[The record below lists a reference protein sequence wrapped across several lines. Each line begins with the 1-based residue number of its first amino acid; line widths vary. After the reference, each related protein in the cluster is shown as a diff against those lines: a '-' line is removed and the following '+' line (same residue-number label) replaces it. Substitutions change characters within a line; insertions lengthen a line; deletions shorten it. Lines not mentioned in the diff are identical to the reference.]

1 MTEPPSSERWS
12 GRLRREP
19 LVLFVLLAIP
29 LYFIVP
35 RTDDTR
41 HIVLPAGAPAGP
53 SEGPSLQAQ
62 VQEEILR
69 REAARLGLDRSPEVR
84 SATAAA
90 MRSYLAQQQQTPSSD
105 DLDALH
111 RAAPSR
117 YPAPMWVSVALRFEG
132 DAGTEATRQSSFE
145 GLLEHLTEQHG
156 AAVGEAAANLG
167 TNESRTVPTAHGDMR
182 VQLLVRRPARIDEAP
197 ALRLALERAFHA
209 AAAAR
214 TVDHFVRGA
223 AEKYTVEAPS
233 GGRSSRRPATDLLQG
248 LGAP

>member
-1 MTEPPSSERWS
+1 MAELSSYERWS

-19 LVLFVLLAIP
+19 LVLFVLLATP

-35 RTDDTR
+35 RSDNAR
-41 HIVLPAGAPAGP
+41 HIVLPAGAPD
-53 SEGPSLQAQ
+53 GPSLQAQ

-69 REAARLGLDRSPEVR
+69 REAVRLGLDRTQEVR
-84 SATAAA
+84 TATAAA
-90 MRSYLAQQQQTPSSD
+90 MRSYLAQQPQPPSTA
-105 DLDALH
+105 DLEALH

-117 YPAPMWVSVALRFEG
+117 YPAPVWVSVALRIEG

-145 GLLEHLTEQHG
+145 GLLEHLSEQHG

-167 TNESRTVPTAHGDMR
+167 TSESRRVPTAHGDMR

-197 ALRLALERAFHA
+197 ALRLALERTFHA

-223 AEKYTVEAPS
+223 AAKYTVEVPA
-233 GGRSSRRPATDLLQG
+233 GGRSSRRPATELLQG